1 MPVATANIEVDGRIH
16 MQQTVDKNNPTP
28 EWIDQ
33 LRGRFRCEKEIDR
46 VLTRKLTRRSKSKF
60 SSVSLAALVHGTEAL
75 LRSELGED
83 FEISDAR
90 WLTGGASKLQMAF
103 TLRWNEP
110 GVGPTK
116 TPLVLRME
124 PTESIVESSR
134 LREFQVINAVKECV
148 PVPPAYWVD
157 PDGEFLPYPAI
168 VYGFA
173 SGVTKPT
180 STVSGVS
187 GVGTNLGP
195 ALRPALAP
203 QFVEHL
209 ARIHRFDW
217 SKRDLGAFDVPSEGT
232 TQAVEWQLNW
242 YERVWEEDSNED
254 IPLLR
259 VAMAWMRKNMP
270 PVDRV
275 SLVHGDFRTG
285 NFLFSEQEKRITAW
299 LDWELAHLGD
309 RHEDLAWAIAP
320 PFGHMADD
328 GKTLLVAGLMP
339 KAELCKAYEKASGLP
354 VNPKT
359 LAFYEIFTS
368 YKAITITTATGYR
381 ASRGGKTHQDV
392 LVAWLC
398 GISFMLQEHLRLQLK
413 EVL

>member
-1 MPVATANIEVDGRIH
+1 
-16 MQQTVDKNNPTP
+16 MQATVDKNNPTP
-28 EWIDQ
+28 EWIDH
-33 LRGRFRCEKEIDR
+33 LRSRFPCEREIDR
-46 VLTRKLTRRSKSKF
+46 VLTRKLTRRPTASF
-60 SSVSLAALVHGTEAL
+60 SPVSLGTLVKGTEEL
-75 LRSELGED
+75 LRSDLGDD
-83 FEISDAR
+83 FTITDAR

-103 TLRWNEP
+103 TLCWEEP
-110 GVGPTK
+110 GVGRTR

-134 LREFQVINAVKECV
+134 LREFQVINAVKGCV

-173 SGVTKPT
+173 QGVTKPT
-180 STVSGVS
+180 TGVGGVS

-209 ARIHRFDW
+209 ARIHLFDW
-217 SKRDLGAFDVPSEGT
+217 GKQALSAFDVPATGT

-242 YERVWEEDSNED
+242 YERVWEEDANED
-254 IPLLR
+254 IPLMR
-259 VAMAWMRKNMP
+259 HAIAWMRRNMP
-270 PVDRV
+270 AVDRM
-275 SLVHGDFRTG
+275 SLVHGDYRTG
-285 NFLFSEQEKRITAW
+285 NFLFTEHDKQITAW
-299 LDWELAHLGD
+299 LDWELAHFGD

-320 PFGHMADD
+320 PFGHLAED

-339 KAELCKAYEKASGLP
+339 KAELCRAYESASGLP
-354 VNPKT
+354 VNPRT

-368 YKAITITTATGYR
+368 YKAITITSATGYR

-392 LVAWLC
+392 LLAWLC
-398 GISFMLQEHLRLQLK
+398 GISPMLLDNLRVQLK